1 MTPTA
6 DSSRPLP
13 ARIVVLSGGVGGAR
27 FLQGLQ
33 RLAATSPGP
42 APKITVIANTGDD
55 IWVHGLKVC
64 PDLDTVMYTLG
75 NGIDLERGWGRTAET
90 WHAKEELAA
99 YGVEPTWFGLG
110 DRDIATHLVRTQMLE
125 AGYSLSQ
132 VTRALCQRWQ
142 PGVELLPM
150 SDDRVETHVA
160 ILDPETGERRA
171 IHFQEYWIRHQASVP
186 ADAVVAIG
194 IDKAAPAPGVVEAIR
209 DADVVLLP
217 PSNPVVSI
225 GTILGVPGIREALRS
240 TRAPV
245 VGVSGII
252 GGNHVRGMAKQ
263 MLDVIGVECSAGA
276 VGAHYGARGGEGILD
291 GWLIDA
297 SDAAELTVLERAGVK
312 AAAVP
317 LWMTDHDA
325 TAAIARA
332 ALDLVNR

>member
-132 VTRALCQRWQ
+132 VTRALCQRWR

-263 MLDVIGVECSAGA
+263 MLDIIGVECSAGA